1 MTFALSILTV
11 FILNAEVPA
20 KISYLTGAVTVQR
33 GAVALNGALNTQL
46 YVNDVITTADN
57 STCEIQ
63 FSNYSLIRLAANSS
77 IRIERKEQTKKGVF
91 HRIFA
96 SLGDI
101 VTKVTKLNKNDQYEV
116 RTDVAQAYIRGT
128 TFKTS
133 VAQDGSSQ
141 FAVLEGKLK
150 IKSLLTGAK
159 EFIADEKF
167 KAVFGKGKKA
177 PILSALSEI
186 EMNGFNNELKEFL
199 GRGKILDDLR
209 SKAEKEINA
218 EKEKLA
224 EKAQQFKKSCIFW

>member
-1 MTFALSILTV
+1 MTFALSVLTI

-20 KISYLTGAVTVQR
+20 KISYFTGTVSVQR
-33 GAVALNGALNTQL
+33 GTVAMTGALNTQL
-46 YVNDVITTADN
+46 FVNDVITTADN

-63 FSNYSLIRLAANSS
+63 FANFSLIRLSPNSS

-96 SLGDI
+96 SLGEI

-133 VAQDGSSQ
+133 IAQDGSSQ

-150 IKSLLTGAK
+150 IKSLLAGAK

-167 KAVFGKGKKA
+167 RAVFGKGKKA

-186 EMNGFNNELKEFL
+186 EVGGFKNEFKEFL
-199 GRGKILDDLR
+199 GRGAILDNLR
-209 SKAEKEINA
+209 SKAEKELNE
-218 EKEKLA
+218 EKAKLA
-224 EKAQQFKKSCIFW
+224 AKAKDLKKSCIFW